1 MKIPQL
7 QCSPSKQDTVCEFWL
22 AGFVGDKRLVG
33 KRKAGTF
40 KRVGLDSEETSER
53 ILVLS
58 VKDSGRETLMLLIAA
73 GCYRA
78 SVLVRVTE
86 RRLTSINPL
95 SVKNTVQ
102 LSCVGLTLKWR

>member
-1 MKIPQL
+1 
-7 QCSPSKQDTVCEFWL
+7 
-22 AGFVGDKRLVG
+22 VG

-58 VKDSGRETLMLLIAA
+58 VKDSDHETLMLLIVAD
-73 GCYRA
+73 CYRA

>member
-1 MKIPQL
+1 
-7 QCSPSKQDTVCEFWL
+7 
-22 AGFVGDKRLVG
+22 VG

-58 VKDSGRETLMLLIAA
+58 VKDSDHETLMLLIVAD
-73 GCYRA
+73 CYRA

-102 LSCVGLTLKWR
+102 LRCVGLTLKWR